1 MRAVYWKEMA
11 DFFAARRFAV
21 LLLLIALAGVWAAYN
36 ASQVILD
43 EAGQAPTDFVF
54 LRLFTTSRGDSA
66 ITFVFFLGIFG
77 PLLGLSLGFNA
88 INDEK
93 ARGTLARLLSQPIH
107 RDALITGKF
116 FAAITVL
123 GITTL
128 CLILVIVGVGLYTL
142 GFGPDTSE
150 MARIAL
156 FFVATLLYIAVWLA
170 LSILFSLTFE
180 RAVVSAM
187 AGLGLWLVLTFF
199 VPFFSTSIAEIV
211 VTEGDDPEIV
221 AAEQVKWER
230 RIDRLSPASL
240 YRETTQTLL
249 NPQVRTLGLIT
260 LEDLEGV
267 LPNPVPLEQ
276 SISLVWP
283 HLTGML
289 AMLALIFA
297 AAYLRFMKEEIRP

>member
-1 MRAVYWKEMA
+1 MRAVYWKELA
-11 DFFAARRFAV
+11 DFFAARRFVV

-66 ITFVFFLGIFG
+66 ITFIFFLGIFG

-88 INDEK
+88 INEER
-93 ARGTLARLLSQPIH
+93 ARGTLTRLLSQPIH
-107 RDALITGKF
+107 RDALINGKF

-123 GITTL
+123 GITIL
-128 CLILVIVGVGLYTL
+128 CLVLVIIGVGLYTL
-142 GFGPDTSE
+142 GFAPGTDE

-156 FFVATLLYIAVWLA
+156 FFVATLIYVSVWLA
-170 LSILFSLTFE
+170 LSILFSLAFD

-199 VPFFSTSIAEIV
+199 LPFFSTSIAEIV
-211 VTEGDDPEIV
+211 VSEGESPEIV
-221 AAEQVKWER
+221 SADRVKWER

-240 YRETTQTLL
+240 YRESTQTLL
-249 NPQVRTLGLIT
+249 NPQIRTLGLIT

-267 LPNPVPLEQ
+267 LPNPVPLGQ
-276 SISLVWP
+276 SVSLIWP

-297 AAYLRFMKEEIRP
+297 TAYLRFMREEIRP

>member
-1 MRAVYWKEMA
+1 LRAVYWKELA
-11 DFFAARRFAV
+11 DFFAARRFVV

-54 LRLFTTSRGDSA
+54 LRLFTTSRGDST
-66 ITFVFFLGIFG
+66 ITFIFFLGIFG

-88 INDEK
+88 INEER
-93 ARGTLARLLSQPIH
+93 ARGTLTRLLSQPIH
-107 RDALITGKF
+107 RDALINGKF

-123 GITTL
+123 GITIL
-128 CLILVIVGVGLYTL
+128 CLVLVIIGVGLYTL
-142 GFGPDTSE
+142 GFAPGTDE

-156 FFVATLLYIAVWLA
+156 FFVATLIYVSVWLA
-170 LSILFSLTFE
+170 LSILFSLAFD

-199 VPFFSTSIAEIV
+199 LPFFSTSIAEIV
-211 VTEGDDPEIV
+211 VSEGESPEIV
-221 AAEQVKWER
+221 AADRVKWER

-240 YRETTQTLL
+240 YRESTQTLL
-249 NPQVRTLGLIT
+249 NPQIRTLGLIT

-267 LPNPVPLEQ
+267 LPNPVPLGQ
-276 SISLVWP
+276 SVSLIWP

-297 AAYLRFMKEEIRP
+297 TAYLRFMREEIRP

>member
-1 MRAVYWKEMA
+1 MRAVYWKELA
-11 DFFAARRFAV
+11 DFFAARRFVV

-54 LRLFTTSRGDSA
+54 LRLFTTSRGDST
-66 ITFVFFLGIFG
+66 ITFIFFLGIFG

-88 INDEK
+88 INEER
-93 ARGTLARLLSQPIH
+93 ARGTLTRLLSQPIH
-107 RDALITGKF
+107 RDALINGKF

-123 GITTL
+123 GITIL
-128 CLILVIVGVGLYTL
+128 CLVLVIIGVGLYTL
-142 GFGPDTSE
+142 GFAPGTDE

-156 FFVATLLYIAVWLA
+156 FFVATLIYVSVWLA
-170 LSILFSLTFE
+170 LSILFSLAFD

-199 VPFFSTSIAEIV
+199 LPFFSTSIAEIV
-211 VTEGDDPEIV
+211 VSEGESPEIV
-221 AAEQVKWER
+221 AADRVKWER

-240 YRETTQTLL
+240 YRESTQTLL
-249 NPQVRTLGLIT
+249 NPQIRTLGLIT

-267 LPNPVPLEQ
+267 LPNPVPLGQ
-276 SISLVWP
+276 SVSLIWP

-297 AAYLRFMKEEIRP
+297 TAYLRFMREEIRP